1 MRQQSEESADLTT
14 IGVTEEGGRVID
26 ELKKREWFATGEA
39 AFRSAVVFAL
49 ANNLEPSSSGS
60 FSTTWNIGT
69 LDRDGA
75 FMRTLEPLLKPS
87 RPWDQIRRLGDAGL
101 RVFGSRL
108 DTANMPS
115 DLFVSV
121 SEE

>member
-1 MRQQSEESADLTT
+1 MSQSHEEQGDLTT
-14 IGVTEEGGRVID
+14 IGVTEEGSRVIE

-39 AFRSAVVFAL
+39 AFRSAVTFAL
-49 ANNLEPSSSGS
+49 ANNLEPSSTGS

-75 FMRTLEPLLKPS
+75 FIRTLQPLLNPN

-108 DTANMPS
+108 DTANVPS
-115 DLFVSV
+115 DLFASV